1 MSLPMHIGLD
11 FDNTIV
17 SYDSLFH
24 KVALEAGI
32 ITKDFPTS
40 KVSIRDHL
48 RLKGQESAWTKMQ
61 GYVYGARMGEAVI
74 YPGVIDFLIWARGEG
89 ITMSIISH
97 KTRYPIQGER
107 FDLHEAATKWIEH
120 NLTDT
125 VGTLIESKNIY
136 FEATK
141 EAKVKRICRANCDV
155 YVDDLPEIL
164 VDPAFPAQ
172 AAKILFDPDNHHL
185 QSSITRAG
193 HWTDIA
199 NFLKVLWKSK
209 A

>member
-1 MSLPMHIGLD
+1 MHIGLD

-24 KVALEAGI
+24 KAALEAGI
-32 ITKDFPTS
+32 ITKDVPVS

-74 YPGVIDFLIWARGEG
+74 YPGVIDCLMWARSEG

-97 KTRYPIQGER
+97 KTRFPFQGER
-107 FDLHEAATKWIEH
+107 YDLHEAATKWIEH

-125 VGTLIESKNIY
+125 VGPLIESNNIF

-141 EAKVKRICRANCDV
+141 EAKVRCIRRASCDV

-164 VDPAFPAQ
+164 VDPAFPEQ

-185 QSSITRAG
+185 QSSITRAR
-193 HWTDIA
+193 HWTDVA
-199 NFLKVLWKSK
+199 NFLKVQWKSK
-209 A
+209 V